1 MNENKSKNLLFLLLL
16 VALVIIAIMGS
27 YIFNLNN
34 TIDDLTP
41 PESALS
47 KEEAETKAKTIL
59 ETFVNLAD
67 YTTTDFSPMP
77 NLLAELGLE
86 TRDNISALCNEQ
98 KDHTAYIKS
107 NTSYETFKN
116 EMLKYM
122 TEKYFMDNY
131 SGYINVDGN
140 VGFKNVGIGLVK
152 VSVDKVELF
161 GFNDNEYIFNV
172 TYIDDQIYDNAMLD
186 GVIDENEK
194 NYTFTGKVTFV
205 LENDKFVVSEY

>member
-86 TRDNISALCNEQ
+86 TRDNISSSFLLRSASL
-98 KDHTAYIKS
+98 
-107 NTSYETFKN
+107 
-116 EMLKYM
+116 
-122 TEKYFMDNY
+122 YFAI
-131 SGYINVDGN
+131 SI
-140 VGFKNVGIGLVK
+140 VGMIAWW
-152 VSVDKVELF
+152 S
-161 GFNDNEYIFNV
+161 
-172 TYIDDQIYDNAMLD
+172 
-186 GVIDENEK
+186 
-194 NYTFTGKVTFV
+194 VTFFE
-205 LENDKFVVSEY
+205 LRTILIFGL

>member
-1 MNENKSKNLLFLLLL
+1 MNENKSKTLLFLLLL

-86 TRDNISALCNEQ
+86 TRDNISALCNGQ

-172 TYIDDQIYDNAMLD
+172 TYIDDQVYDNAMLD
-186 GVIDENEK
+186 GVIDETEK

-205 LENDKFVVSEY
+205 FENDKFVVSEY